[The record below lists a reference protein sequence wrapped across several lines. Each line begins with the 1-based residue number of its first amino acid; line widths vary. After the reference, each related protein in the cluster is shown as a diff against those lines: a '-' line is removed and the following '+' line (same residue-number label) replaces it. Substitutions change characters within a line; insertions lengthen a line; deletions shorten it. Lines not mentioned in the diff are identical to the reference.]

1 MHLFKQIEE
10 KHDTRPVETSRL
22 LGIAYTKY
30 NAMKSGTLKTPK
42 YYNQSAK
49 AFMALSGREFRYLM
63 REANREFLAREQL

>member
-30 NAMKSGTLKTPK
+30 NAMKSGHTENPEVLQPVG
-42 YYNQSAK
+42 QSLHGAQW
-49 AFMALSGREFRYLM
+49 S
-63 REANREFLAREQL
+63 